1 MSNFNN
7 IKLWTTPVTGRV
19 ELISVNAKGI
29 VTARRTLSEIEI
41 CDYLVQLIEYMR
53 KNGAD
58 TITNP
63 TTGEKWIFGQ
73 EKQIREKILSAHMI
87 IQSKDRE
94 AFHNKE
100 KESEEIIEKLLDDE
114 SPRGKILRQM
124 LKDKQNK

>member
-1 MSNFNN
+1 MANIDN
-7 IKLWTTPVTGRV
+7 IKLWTTPITGKI
-19 ELISVNAKGI
+19 ELVSVNTKNI

-58 TITNP
+58 NISNP
-63 TTGEKWIFGQ
+63 KTGEKWIFGQ
-73 EKQIREKILSAHMI
+73 EKQIIEKILSSHMV

-100 KESEEIIEKLLDDE
+100 KESEEIIEKLLD
-114 SPRGKILRQM
+114 SSTPRGELLRKM
-124 LKDKQNK
+124 IKKEE

>member
-1 MSNFNN
+1 MANIDN
-7 IKLWTTPVTGRV
+7 IKLWTTPVTGKV
-19 ELISVNAKGI
+19 ELISVNAKNI
-29 VTARRTLSEIEI
+29 ITARRTLSESEI

-100 KESEEIIEKLLDDE
+100 KESEEQIKKLLD
-114 SPRGKILRQM
+114 SSTPRGELLRKM
-124 LKDKQNK
+124 IKKEN